1 MEQIVAAAVHRA
13 KKMLYFCCALQVTAH
28 GLFAVPFGEQLAVV
42 IKSGSPTEIERFLKE
57 SYAANQDD
65 PEYFIAAAN
74 YWWEMAQ
81 RIEISAS
88 PSEKGDFSVAEAG
101 TGKEVGSISS
111 LGKLHPEIPQKAVDL
126 LSEGFGRNPYRF
138 DVAMGLAYMLRDRG
152 QFKAC
157 ADVLKKALRH
167 AVSDPAKIRWRGGT
181 LPEKPL
187 DRFVPETL
195 QGYTAGFYRLQT
207 KEGDALCRELC
218 EALVSAYPGHPYAY
232 NILAALC
239 SAKEDYKGCVKYLQ
253 MALEISPDD
262 TLVVLNLADSY
273 RRMGDK
279 GAAKGYYERVLSSKA
294 SAEERAE
301 ARRALVELQ

>member
-1 MEQIVAAAVHRA
+1 
-13 KKMLYFCCALQVTAH
+13 
-28 GLFAVPFGEQLAVV
+28 
-42 IKSGSPTEIERFLKE
+42 
-57 SYAANQDD
+57 
-65 PEYFIAAAN
+65 
-74 YWWEMAQ
+74 
-81 RIEISAS
+81 
-88 PSEKGDFSVAEAG
+88 
-101 TGKEVGSISS
+101 
-111 LGKLHPEIPQKAVDL
+111 
-126 LSEGFGRNPYRF
+126 
-138 DVAMGLAYMLRDRG
+138 
-152 QFKAC
+152 
-157 ADVLKKALRH
+157 
-167 AVSDPAKIRWRGGT
+167 
-181 LPEKPL
+181 
-187 DRFVPETL
+187 
-195 QGYTAGFYRLQT
+195 LQT